1 MGIIWFMRLPQ
12 IIREY
17 FSFSRDER
25 AGLLVLLVLIFIF
38 LLANRLIFYFEK
50 PGLVDRE
57 EFEQLWNELHEGE
70 DAEKVHVSLFM
81 FDPNT
86 IDSAAL
92 DSLFLPDRVKQNLL
106 KYRLHGGFLKWK
118 QDIRRI
124 YGMNDSVYA
133 AVKDY
138 VDLSERKAGPLI
150 PVKSREVLFRQ
161 AGKRENPET
170 KIREPVFRVE
180 VNRATAE
187 DLKKLNGIGE
197 VLSNRIVKYRN
208 LLGGFCSLEQL
219 SEVYGLKKETLD
231 HLDGWLLLD
240 TAAVTR
246 ININFAGFREL
257 ARHPYLSGEEA
268 GRIINYRDT
277 VGFIEDKF
285 KLQNDSILKKDTFLK
300 ICPYL
305 KTRNE

>member
-1 MGIIWFMRLPQ
+1 MKLPQ

-25 AGLLVLLVLIFIF
+25 AGILVLLVFIFIF
-38 LLANRLIFYFEK
+38 FLANRLIFYFEK

-57 EFEQLWNELHEGE
+57 EFEQLWNELHQGE
-70 DAEKVHVSLFM
+70 DDKKAHMSFFM

-86 IDSAAL
+86 VDSAAL
-92 DSLFLPDRVKQNLL
+92 DSLALPGRVKQNLL
-106 KYRLHGGFLKWK
+106 KYRLHGGLFKSK
-118 QDIRRI
+118 EDIRRI

-138 VDLSERKAGPLI
+138 VDVPEKKVGTLFPVRSRK
-150 PVKSREVLFRQ
+150 VLLRQ
-161 AGKRENPET
+161 TGKKEHPET
-170 KIREPVFRVE
+170 KIGESVFRID
-180 VNRATAE
+180 VNRATAD

-197 VLSNRIVKYRN
+197 VLSSRIIKYRN

-219 SEVYGLKKETLD
+219 SEVYGLRRETLD
-231 HLDGWLLLD
+231 RLDGRLLLD
-240 TAAVTR
+240 TTAITR

-257 ARHPYLSGEEA
+257 ARHPYLTGEEA

-285 KLQNDSILKKDTFLK
+285 KLQNDSVLKKGTFLK

-305 KTRNE
+305 KTRND